1 MIKTNNILS
10 KIGEEIAALHHAVV
24 EIYKTHFPEL
34 DSLVPNPLDYLKLV
48 TRIQNETVASKCIN
62 NPQDMNK
69 VKMDDILPPSQIM
82 VVTVTGSTSA
92 STPLSLSALSQV
104 LSLAEEAIA
113 LDSDRA
119 HLLRFI
125 ESRMTRLAPNVTAIV
140 GPHIAARV
148 VAQAGCLSA
157 LAAMPACNVLLIGQQ
172 KQVEATRRNTGIL
185 YQSELVQDASESLR
199 MKTAR

>member
-1 MIKTNNILS
+1 MIKTNNLLS
-10 KIGEEIAALHHAVV
+10 KIGEEIAAIHHAVV
-24 EIYKTHFPEL
+24 EIYKSHFPEL

-48 TRIQNETVASKCIN
+48 TRIQNETVALVFLHDT
-62 NPQDMNK
+62 QDMNK

-92 STPLSLSALSQV
+92 STPLPPSSLSQV

-125 ESRMTRLAPNVTAIV
+125 ESRMMRLAPNVTAIV
-140 GPHIAARV
+140 GPHI
-148 VAQAGCLSA
+148 VAQAGGLVA

-172 KQVEATRRNTGIL
+172 KQMEATRRNTGIL

>member
-92 STPLSLSALSQV
+92 STPLSPSALSQV

-148 VAQAGCLSA
+148 VAQAG
-157 LAAMPACNVLLIGQQ
+157 GF
-172 KQVEATRRNTGIL
+172 GG
-185 YQSELVQDASESLR
+185 DAGL
-199 MKTAR
+199 